1 MIFDVEANKRRNMFA
16 NYVAIKEIEISPCL
30 YDAACSARHCQ
41 AKATV
46 IARAFDSGGR
56 PAKQYEL
63 CSPHG
68 LYIAEREKRKGRSI
82 LFLLD

>member
-1 MIFDVEANKRRNMFA
+1 MFA
-16 NYVAIKEIEISPCL
+16 SYIAIQQIEIGPCL
-30 YDAACSARHCQ
+30 YDAACSARRCQ

-46 IARAFDSGGR
+46 IARVFDSSSH

-63 CSPHG
+63 CSQHG
-68 LYIAEREKRKGRSI
+68 LYIAQREQRKSRPV

>member
-1 MIFDVEANKRRNMFA
+1 MFA

-30 YDAACSARHCQ
+30 HDMACAVRRCHS
-41 AKATV
+41 KATV

-68 LYIAEREKRKGRSI
+68 LYIAEREQRKGRAV

>member
-1 MIFDVEANKRRNMFA
+1 MFA
-16 NYVAIKEIEISPCL
+16 NYIAIKEIEIRPCL
-30 YDAACSARHCQ
+30 YDAVCSARRCQ

-63 CSPHG
+63 CSQHG
-68 LYIAEREKRKGRSI
+68 LHMAEREKRKGRGV